1 MTTDTATATAIDAA
15 DPILETDFI
24 REVIRQ
30 VRALDT
36 FGSRESEPDT
46 QLLEQLL
53 LTPEQRRAIPIVGDP
68 DAAAI
73 ARLHV
78 FYNTLAVMIERE
90 CGLMATP
97 MMSLNREGFG
107 RVIISVG
114 KLIAV
119 DKSLRDVHRFGFD
132 SLSKM
137 KNEAD
142 KLLSVAL
149 NIIGDHSKVAGL

>member
-1 MTTDTATATAIDAA
+1 MTTDTVTAIIATD

-36 FGSRESEPDT
+36 YGTRESEPDA
-46 QLLEQLL
+46 QLLEQLI
-53 LTPEQRRAIPIVGDP
+53 LTAEQRREIPIVGDP
-68 DAAAI
+68 DAGAI

-78 FYNTLAVMIERE
+78 FYNALAMMIERE
-90 CGLMATP
+90 CGLLASP

-107 RVIISVG
+107 RVIIAVG
-114 KLIAV
+114 KLIVV

-149 NIIGDHSKVAGL
+149 NIIGDHPKVAGL